1 MTDENLPATT
11 TQTAVAET
19 GQHPLEASEGVP
31 ATASEHGDTSMIYQ

>member
-19 GQHPLEASEGVP
+19 GQPMSPVLHRL
-31 ATASEHGDTSMIYQ
+31 HD